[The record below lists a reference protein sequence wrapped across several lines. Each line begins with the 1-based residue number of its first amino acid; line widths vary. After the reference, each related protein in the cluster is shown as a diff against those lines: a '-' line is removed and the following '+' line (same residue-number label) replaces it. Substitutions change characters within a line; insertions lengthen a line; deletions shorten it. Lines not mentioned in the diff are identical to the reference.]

1 MKKMTVM
8 MMTAASVILAAAPL
22 NAAAAENSA
31 KITMWIDMMGETA
44 LDKTQ
49 ITVTD
54 VTGDGKLDCDDAL
67 TIAHDLYY
75 PGGAK
80 AGMADGRIWGR
91 EGAFGC
97 YIYDESG
104 NDLTYGE
111 ESLTYTGLKDGYSLE
126 VSAQS
131 LPFTGPAKVKV
142 NADLPDGTVLE
153 NKEVEFTDLNKNG
166 RPDIEDV
173 MRAAL
178 NNPAWTVDD
187 RYRCDF
193 FDENGTYM
201 LGEIWLAD
209 GYTVNVT
216 TQYVTDTCIYIADA
230 KLGNPT
236 EPGSKVQLIAMR
248 HKAGTRNFD
257 DAIVPNAEILL
268 NDQPTGIFTDTDG
281 EAEVTLP
288 EGDNIMITVKTA
300 DGTEVLPYHVARANN
315 AAAPIAAAADVTTT
329 ATETTSTATETTASA
344 TSATAAAQNGKAAV
358 TTKAVGA
365 KTGDGMP
372 VAIISAIGALGMC
385 VSFVST
391 GKHRKS
397 NKQ

>member
-1 MKKMTVM
+1 MKKIAMM
-8 MMTAASVILAAAPL
+8 MMTAASVILTAAPL
-22 NAAAAENSA
+22 TAPAAAAEDLSA
-31 KITMWIDMMGETA
+31 KITISVEM
-44 LDKTQ
+44 DKGYVLKPTE

-54 VTGDGKLDCDDAL
+54 VTKDGKLDFDDAL
-67 TIAHDLYY
+67 IIAHDLYY
-75 PGGAK
+75 PGGAA
-80 AGMADGRIWGR
+80 AGMTQTTIWGR

-97 YIYDESG
+97 YISDENG
-104 NDLTYGE
+104 KDLTYGE
-111 ESLTYTGLKDGYSLE
+111 ASASYTGLKNGYSLQ
-126 VSAQS
+126 VSPQW
-131 LPFTGPAKVKV
+131 LPFTGSAKVKV
-142 NADLPDGTVLE
+142 NADLLDGTVLE

-268 NDQPTGIFTDTDG
+268 NGQPTGIFTDTDG

-288 EGDNIMITVKTA
+288 EGDNIIITVKTA

-315 AAAPIAAAADVTTT
+315 AAAPIAAAAMSSS
-329 ATETTSTATETTASA
+329 EASA
-344 TSATAAAQNGKAAV
+344 ALTSPSPLTSPSAAAGSSLPGSSPPSSYRPEMVNV
-358 TTKAVGA
+358 TSMLVSRSCA
-365 KTGDGMP
+365 MP
-372 VAIISAIGALGMC
+372 SVSPLLIFQPSA
-385 VSFVST
+385 
-391 GKHRKS
+391 R
-397 NKQ
+397 